1 MIKGKI
7 QKPSVE
13 EAIIELYLNVKVRK
27 QDEVKIVLTSNRS
40 KITAKS
46 L

>member
-1 MIKGKI
+1 MIKGKN
-7 QKPSVE
+7 QKPSLE

-27 QDEVKIVLTSNRS
+27 QDEVRIVLTLQRS
-40 KITAKS
+40 KIITKT